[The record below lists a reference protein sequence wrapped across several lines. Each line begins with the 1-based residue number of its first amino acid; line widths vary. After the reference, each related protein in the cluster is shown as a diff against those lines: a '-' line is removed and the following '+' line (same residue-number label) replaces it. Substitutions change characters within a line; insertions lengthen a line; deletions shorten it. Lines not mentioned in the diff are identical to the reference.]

1 MARAVGRS
9 RQPLREACGG
19 WAKRKHDARPDT
31 PLTESVRSTYSSG
44 RAFHFLKSLGS
55 SHTPSSRPDQAMRPN
70 QNKAR
75 ASDEREQERRRPDS
89 DDRDER
95 RMQRSLVP
103 FVDQG
108 EVPPTL
114 ICAAT
119 GHCVVLLLDRSSAR
133 ATVITVIAIT
143 QHAV

>member
-19 WAKRKHDARPDT
+19 WAKQKHDARPDT

-44 RAFHFLKSLGS
+44 RAFHFLKPLGS
-55 SHTPSSRPDQAMRPN
+55 SHTPNSRPDQPN
-70 QNKAR
+70 QNKVR

-103 FVDQG
+103 FVD
-108 EVPPTL
+108 
-114 ICAAT
+114 
-119 GHCVVLLLDRSSAR
+119 
-133 ATVITVIAIT
+133 
-143 QHAV
+143 

>member
-44 RAFHFLKSLGS
+44 RAFHFLKPLGS

-95 RMQRSLVP
+95 RMQGRS
-103 FVDQG
+103 F
-108 EVPPTL
+108 
-114 ICAAT
+114 
-119 GHCVVLLLDRSSAR
+119 RSSIRERSHQPSYVRLLA
-133 ATVITVIAIT
+133 IASFSCLT
-143 QHAV
+143 GVAPAQR

>member
-9 RQPLREACGG
+9 RQPLREACG
-19 WAKRKHDARPDT
+19 KRKHDARPDT

-44 RAFHFLKSLGS
+44 RAFHFLKPLGS
-55 SHTPSSRPDQAMRPN
+55 SHTPSSRPDQAMRPS

-95 RMQRSLVP
+95 RMQQSLVP
-103 FVDQG
+103 FV
-108 EVPPTL
+108 
-114 ICAAT
+114 
-119 GHCVVLLLDRSSAR
+119 SAR
-133 ATVITVIAIT
+133 APDRRSPASSTIGLETLALLRRAESRPAA
-143 QHAV
+143 QRPLRR